1 MELLPLLLPWLTDLS
16 PALLLLS
23 PVTQEPQAAVVDV
36 HSLAE
41 SVLEELIDEI
51 SRGLCHQ
58 THRAAKLGYL
68 SLEEAAAQE

>member
-16 PALLLLS
+16 PALLLS